1 MRAAADVIW
10 GEANRSIYFLPSL
23 IAVYDCSA
31 VMGSAQPSRS
41 PPIFM
46 KAMYS
51 GAEKLASK

>member
-1 MRAAADVIW
+1 
-10 GEANRSIYFLPSL
+10 L